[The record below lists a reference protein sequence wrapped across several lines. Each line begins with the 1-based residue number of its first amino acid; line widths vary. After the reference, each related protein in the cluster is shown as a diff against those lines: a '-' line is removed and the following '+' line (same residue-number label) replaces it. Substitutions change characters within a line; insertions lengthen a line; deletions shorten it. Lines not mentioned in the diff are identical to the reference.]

1 MIINYKNLSI
11 KDALSEY
18 FRILNTAQPVP
29 SKRLAKSEI
38 QTLVE
43 FLLLPEKFEN
53 KRFGS
58 LAKTKVLEALADQGT
73 KITRANLNNKIYSI
87 LEKGYLRRDI
97 DSVIYPMNFVQNGL
111 QGIRR
116 AVDTQTNFDITF
128 RFSNEYDNQGSKP
141 DLQNNR

>member
-18 FRILNTAQPVP
+18 FNILNTAQPSK

-58 LAKTKVLEALADQGT
+58 LAKTKVLEALAEQDSV
-73 KITRANLNNKIYSI
+73 ITRANLNNKIYSI
-87 LEKGYLRRDI
+87 LEKGYLWRDT
-97 DSVIYPMNFVQNGL
+97 DSVIYPRGFVVNGL
-111 QGIRR
+111 KGINH
-116 AVDTQTNFDITF
+116 AIGSNSNFDIIF
-128 RFSNEYDNQGSKP
+128 RFNNDNKGLKGAVQAGS
-141 DLQNNR
+141 